1 MIAVVGPLT
10 SLAVGAVSL
19 GLWYVLPDGL
29 LRLAIQ
35 GLALANLVVGVLN
48 LVPGL
53 PLDGGRVLRAA
64 VWKLGRDPLRA
75 TVVAAWGGRV
85 VAILAIGWP
94 IFQQNVLGAPATI
107 GDFLMAGI
115 IAAFLWSGA
124 SASLVQARLRRRMP
138 AIQARLLARRVI
150 VVPEDLSVAE
160 AVRRAQEAEAGGIAT
175 HAGDGTVTG
184 IVNEAALEAVPAE
197 RRPWLAV
204 SQVSRSVEDGM
215 RLPADSAGEQLI
227 RAMTS
232 KPAAE
237 YLLLE
242 PDGGVYGILASP
254 TSSAPSPAAAEG
266 FSRLGRP
273 VRCSLSGCPPC
284 LPTPTTPPPTWH
296 RSPRCPTG
304 PGYAADPSRR
314 GSGCGWPTAR
324 GASTT
329 SASRWASSSS
339 PTGRGRPRRP
349 DRSRGGIQGA
359 VVRGR
364 RVPRFPT
371 AAQRVRRLDAARRR
385 GDYPKDAAQIV
396 AMADVFPGARV
407 VEAGV
412 GSGALTCSLLRAV
425 GPTGS

>member
-1 MIAVVGPLT
+1 MSEQTPAPRPPGTFRIGQIAGVDVLVRSSWLLVAFLIAFLMAPRIEAEAPGLGVLKYVAGLAFAVLLYLSVLVHEASHAISARHYGLPVNSISIHFLGGATEIGGEAKTPRAEFVIAVVGPLT

-242 PDGGVYGILASP
+242 PDGGVYGILAS
-254 TSSAPSPAAAEG
+254 
-266 FSRLGRP
+266 
-273 VRCSLSGCPPC
+273 
-284 LPTPTTPPPTWH
+284 
-296 RSPRCPTG
+296 
-304 PGYAADPSRR
+304 
-314 GSGCGWPTAR
+314 
-324 GASTT
+324 
-329 SASRWASSSS
+329 
-339 PTGRGRPRRP
+339 
-349 DRSRGGIQGA
+349 
-359 VVRGR
+359 
-364 RVPRFPT
+364 
-371 AAQRVRRLDAARRR
+371 
-385 GDYPKDAAQIV
+385 
-396 AMADVFPGARV
+396 ADVERAF
-407 VEAGV
+407 AG
-412 GSGALTCSLLRAV
+412 GS
-425 GPTGS
+425 